1 VWPTSVEELIRIQES
16 LGEATQPLWRP
27 SGSDIALAGC
37 FVCFES
43 PRDGRAEPAW
53 AGAALLRAGRPAL
66 NVVVEGEATSPYQP
80 GLLAIREGRL
90 LEAAVRG
97 LPEPPDV
104 LLVNATGR
112 DHPRRAGLALHL
124 GAVLDLPTI
133 GVTERPL
140 LAEGS
145 PPGPRRGDTS
155 PLVIEELV
163 VAAWLRT
170 RSRVRPVVVHPG
182 WRTDLETAVELVLTS
197 ARNART
203 PEPIRQSRRAARA
216 ARGAARR

>member
-27 SGSDIALAGC
+27 SGSDIALSGC

-66 NVVVEGEATSPYQP
+66 SVVVEGEATSPYQP
-80 GLLAIREGRL
+80 GLLAMREGPL

-97 LPEPPDV
+97 LPEPPDA

-124 GAVLDLPTI
+124 GAVLDLPTM

-140 LAEGS
+140 LAEGL

-155 PLVIEELV
+155 PLVIEELM

-197 ARNART
+197 ARKART
-203 PEPIRQSRRAARA
+203 PEPIRQARRAARA

>member
-16 LGEATQPLWRP
+16 LGEATQPLWEP
-27 SGSDIALAGC
+27 SGGDMALAGC

-80 GLLAIREGRL
+80 GLLAMREGPL

-155 PLVIEELV
+155 PLVIEELM

-182 WRTDLETAVELVLTS
+182 WKTDLETAVELVLTS
-197 ARNART
+197 TRKART
-203 PEPIRQSRRAARA
+203 PEPIRLARRAARA
-216 ARGAARR
+216 ARGAARH